1 MTMDLQFFAG
11 EVESANE
18 VEVATPS
25 EIESGAESTESAV
38 ESTETDVEE
47 NNVQSD
53 EENSR
58 YAAARRRAEQEFAE
72 RQRLQDAEFE
82 RRFKDYE
89 NPITHQPIRSQKD
102 YLEALDAQEK
112 LQFEQNLASGNVNT
126 DDLNSYIEKQVS
138 NNPVVLQAQ
147 AIMEAN
153 QKAQAESA
161 INECVKEI
169 SKFDSSV
176 KTIEDITSAPNFDKI
191 LAHVQ
196 NGMDL
201 TSAYKIV
208 NFDTLMAHQVASSKQ
223 ATINNMKSTQHLNQT
238 NGVASS
244 NDSGVDI
251 PESELKAW
259 QRAFPEASMKEL
271 RAKYNRT
278 L

>member
-1 MTMDLQFFAG
+1 MT
-11 EVESANE
+11 NE
-18 VEVATPS
+18 VEGANEMETATPS
-25 EIESGAESTESAV
+25 EVESGAESTESAV
-38 ESTETDVEE
+38 ESTETNVEE

-72 RQRLQDAEFE
+72 RQRLQDEEFE

-126 DDLNSYIEKQVS
+126 DDLNSYIERQVS

-208 NFDTLMAHQVASSKQ
+208 NFDTLMAQQVASSKQ
-223 ATINNMKSTQHLNQT
+223 ATINNMKGTAHLNQT
-238 NGVASS
+238 NDLSMG
-244 NDSGVDI
+244 NDGEVDI
-251 PESELKAW
+251 PESELGVWRK
-259 QRAFPEASMKEL
+259 AFPDLSLKEL
-271 RAKYNRT
+271 RHKYNKVI
-278 L
+278 